1 MSQVLTTSQSTSAGG
16 KDPLIQVRNLSVT
29 FSKEYGFLGR
39 QTRTTKAVDNVSFD
53 LFESETLILVGE
65 SGSGKTTVA
74 RCVLALNPPSSGS
87 IKYLGTEVTKLHGKS
102 LRNYRRDVQ
111 IAFQDPFGSLNPYQD
126 VLATLSTPIKRLLG
140 EKNPTQIKEI
150 AMRLL
155 EDVGVEAQELLHKLP
170 HQLSG
175 GERQRVNIARALA
188 SNPRILVA
196 DEPVSMLDAS
206 QRLNLLLLLKELQKE
221 HHIAILMIT
230 HDLATAR
237 VMGGRTAVMYVGKM
251 FEMGPT
257 ESLLISPH
265 HPYTELLISV
275 APKKNFAAAA
285 RAEIGTS
292 TIEKSE
298 TLHTGCIFR
307 NRCKYAT
314 EICAQEEPPLEEKG
328 KPTRLAACHNWIN
341 RSTG

>member
-1 MSQVLTTSQSTSAGG
+1 MSQVLTASQSTVSVGR
-16 KDPLIQVRNLSVT
+16 DPLIQVRDLSVT
-29 FSKEYGFLGR
+29 FLKEYGFLGR

-74 RCVLALNPPSSGS
+74 RCVLGLNPPTSGS
-87 IKYLGTEVTKLHGKS
+87 IKYMGIEVTKLRGAS
-102 LRNYRRDVQ
+102 LRTYRRDVQ

-140 EKNPTQIKEI
+140 ENNPATIEDMAI
-150 AMRLL
+150 RLL
-155 EDVGVEAQELLHKLP
+155 EDVGLEPQELLHKLP

-188 SNPRILVA
+188 SKPRILVA

-237 VMGGRTAVMYVGKM
+237 VMGGRTAVMYVGKL
-251 FEMGPT
+251 FEISPT
-257 ESLLISPH
+257 ESLLTSPY

-275 APKKNFAAAA
+275 APKRNFASSSAVEVPA
-285 RAEIGTS
+285 S

-298 TLHTGCIFR
+298 ALHVGCVFR

-314 EICAQEEPPLEEKG
+314 GICAEVEPPLEGKG
-328 KPTRLAACHNWIN
+328 ESSRLVACHNWIN
-341 RSTG
+341 RSTR